1 MASVRMNPQL
11 RREINYKGSDLFND
25 QIRKAKD
32 GLADDFWQRTAEQY
46 AADTYTEAE
55 MARLPEKWIAKC
67 THYDITI
74 KIPHELQRSLS
85 HQHEGTLI
93 EPIRIPD
100 LRDRVGIYGTRVE
113 LRIQH
118 DAGYVWPTEVI
129 DEVTQYLT
137 RVKAAETQQTEFVK
151 KLESYL
157 KKCNTLKQFLNA
169 WPQGEELVPE
179 HDMIRYREPKVIV
192 KTATTRLA
200 TERDSTELNAGLL
213 RQKIMRNI

>member
-1 MASVRMNPQL
+1 MASVRMTPQL
-11 RREINYKGSDLFND
+11 RREINYNGGDLFKD
-25 QIRKAKD
+25 QIMKAKD
-32 GLADDFWQRTAEQY
+32 ALADDFWQRAAERY

-55 MARLPEKWIAKC
+55 MAMLPEKWIARC
-67 THYDITI
+67 THYDITL
-74 KIPHELQRSLS
+74 KIPQESQGSS
-85 HQHEGTLI
+85 AHQHEGALI

-100 LRDRVGIYGTRVE
+100 LRDRVGVYGTRVE
-113 LRIQH
+113 LRILY
-118 DAGYVWPTEVI
+118 DAEYVWPTEVI
-129 DEVTQYLT
+129 DEVTKYLT
-137 RVKAAETQQTEFVK
+137 RVKAAESQQTEFLK

-179 HDMIRYREPKVIV
+179 HDMNRYREPKVIV
-192 KTATTRLA
+192 KTATSRLA